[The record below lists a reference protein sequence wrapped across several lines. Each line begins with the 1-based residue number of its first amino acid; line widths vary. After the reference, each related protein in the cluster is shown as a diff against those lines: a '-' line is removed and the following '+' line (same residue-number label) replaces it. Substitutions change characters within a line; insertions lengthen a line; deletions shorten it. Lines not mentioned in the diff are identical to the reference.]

1 MIDTDNQMLNYSI
14 IPLKNINSKSKR
26 LFIRNENTT
35 NFNETITNYGNTD
48 LYHIT
53 IVAYIEPLNEI
64 LMYKPFNNEIRSYL
78 TLTVIITGIA
88 IIIITLSISI
98 IYISGKDKGKS
109 KANIENIS
117 NIKFDEVEDGH
128 MLAENL
134 I

>member
-1 MIDTDNQMLNYSI
+1 
-14 IPLKNINSKSKR
+14 
-26 LFIRNENTT
+26 
-35 NFNETITNYGNTD
+35 
-48 LYHIT
+48 
-53 IVAYIEPLNEI
+53 
-64 LMYKPFNNEIRSYL
+64 MYKPFNNEIRSYL